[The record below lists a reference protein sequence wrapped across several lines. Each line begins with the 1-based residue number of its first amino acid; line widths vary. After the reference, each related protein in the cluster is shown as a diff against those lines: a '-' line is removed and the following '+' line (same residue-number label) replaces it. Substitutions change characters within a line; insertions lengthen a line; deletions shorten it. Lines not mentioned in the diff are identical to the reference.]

1 MATHKL
7 HPTLFFVLSMLVS
20 ICCSQEQES
29 PQSQYLFHDALTM
42 NFKHEHGGNVLITII
57 GTLILMLMIAV
68 VGIVLYKYCLFRMYQ
83 GVYKLSTRSLRDHTD
98 LYNDEYDY
106 NINGNLLN
114 DDDFDEDSQYGT
126 F

>member
-1 MATHKL
+1 MAPNKL
-7 HPTLFFVLSMLVS
+7 IPTLFSVLSMLAC
-20 ICCSQEQES
+20 ICSSQEQ
-29 PQSQYLFHDALTM
+29 QSQSESKYLFHDPITM

-68 VGIVLYKYCLFRMYQ
+68 VIIVLYKYCLFRMYE
-83 GVYKLSTRSLRDHTD
+83 GVYKLSTRSLRDHDD
-98 LYNDEYDY
+98 LYNIDES
-106 NINGNLLN
+106 LLN